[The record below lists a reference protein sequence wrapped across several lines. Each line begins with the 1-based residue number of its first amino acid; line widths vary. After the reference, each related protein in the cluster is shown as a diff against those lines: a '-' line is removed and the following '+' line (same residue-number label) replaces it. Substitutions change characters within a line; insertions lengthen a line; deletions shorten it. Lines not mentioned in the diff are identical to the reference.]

1 MQISLPQMQTSLP
14 QMQISLPRMQISL
27 PQMQTSLP
35 QMQVDQGS
43 PLSPRWRALKKHEQ
57 ESPRGWLAPEQRPV

>member
-1 MQISLPQMQTSLP
+1 MQISLPQK
-14 QMQISLPRMQISL
+14 QI
-27 PQMQTSLP
+27 SLP